1 MHNFDN
7 FIDLRLNR
15 RRQNDD
21 SSLWPSF
28 TDIMT
33 VILMIFMLTM
43 IVVIVKNANLA
54 KELTVSQNDALK
66 LQSLLEETRT
76 DREALKIV
84 ITNLEEKLRA
94 QQMEIILLGDE
105 NKVVQSTLEAKVALI
120 SALQKQLSEIQA
132 DAEKMAGRLTAAEA
146 EKEALASRYE
156 EQMKAISAE
165 TERQIEEFNRKFA
178 ALMDRLGEKEDLI
191 VALNTRKKT
200 LELTLA
206 KQRKAYLVLED
217 KYQRLIRPA
226 RSPLGKE
233 VVTVQYSRTDGQY
246 RILYKEPQSDSFE
259 PVDREELQ
267 TRLDRL
273 KSRWQDKLYIK
284 IVIPEK
290 SGLSYNEA
298 WNFTRD
304 ILSRYDY
311 YYQERNPTESQDKA
325 PLPGGL

>member
-21 SSLWPSF
+21 SLP
-28 TDIMT
+28 
-33 VILMIFMLTM
+33 
-43 IVVIVKNANLA
+43 LA
-54 KELTVSQNDALK
+54 QLHGYHDRDPDDLHADHDCRHRQKR
-66 LQSLLEETRT
+66 QSGPRT
-76 DREALKIV
+76 DRAPKPRHKTFSRCWLRPAQDRDALKIV

-120 SALQKQLSEIQA
+120 SALQKQLSEIEA
-132 DAEKMAGRLTAAEA
+132 DAEKLERRLTAAEA

-156 EQMKAISAE
+156 EQVKAISAE

-191 VALNTRKKT
+191 VALNTERKD

-233 VVTVQYSRTDGQY
+233 VVTVQYSRQDGQY
-246 RILYKEPQSDSFE
+246 RILYKEPQSDGFE
-259 PVDREELQ
+259 PVGREELQ

-273 KSRWQDKLYIK
+273 KGRWQDKLYIK
-284 IVIPEK
+284 IVIPEQ

-311 YYQERNPTESQDKA
+311 YYQEKESPETTEMRE
-325 PLPGGL
+325 

>member
-1 MHNFDN
+1 MHNYDN
-7 FIDLRLNR
+7 FIDLRLNH

-21 SSLWPSF
+21 ISLWPSF

-54 KELTVSQNDALK
+54 KELIVSQSETQN
-66 LQSLLEETRT
+66 LQSMLEETRT

-105 NKVVQSTLEAKVALI
+105 NKVVQSTLEAKLALI
-120 SALQKQLSEIQA
+120 SALQKQLSKIQA
-132 DAEKMAGRLTAAEA
+132 DAEKLERRLTAVEA
-146 EKEALASRYE
+146 EKEALASSYE
-156 EQMKAISAE
+156 EQVKAISAE

-191 VALNTRKKT
+191 VALNTERKD

-233 VVTVQYSRTDGQY
+233 VVTVQYSRQDGRY
-246 RILYKEPQSDSFE
+246 RILYKEPQSDGFE
-259 PVDREELQ
+259 PVGREELL

-273 KSRWQDKLYIK
+273 KGRWQDKLYIK
-284 IVIPEK
+284 IVIPER

-311 YYQERNPTESQDKA
+311 YYQERNPSESIDKE

>member
-15 RRQNDD
+15 RRQSDE

-54 KELTVSQNDALK
+54 KELTASQNEAQK
-66 LQSLLEETRT
+66 RQSLLEEART
-76 DREALKIV
+76 DREALKIK
-84 ITNLEEKLRA
+84 ITNLEEKLRT

-105 NKVVQSTLEAKVALI
+105 NKVVQSTLDAKVALI

-132 DAEKMAGRLTAAEA
+132 DAEKLARRLKATEA

-191 VALNTRKKT
+191 VALNTEKKD

-233 VVTVQYSRTDGQY
+233 VVTVQYSRQDGQY
-246 RILYKEPQSDSFE
+246 RILYKGPESDSFE

-311 YYQERNPTESQDKA
+311 YYQERNPTDSQAKA
-325 PLPGGL
+325 PLPSGL

>member
-1 MHNFDN
+1 
-7 FIDLRLNR
+7 
-15 RRQNDD
+15 
-21 SSLWPSF
+21 
-28 TDIMT
+28 

-54 KELTVSQNDALK
+54 QELTVSQNEAQK
-66 LQSLLEETRT
+66 IQSLLEETRT
-76 DREALKIV
+76 DREALKIKL
-84 ITNLEEKLRA
+84 TNLEEKLRA

-132 DAEKMAGRLTAAEA
+132 DAEKLASRLTAAEA

-156 EQMKAISAE
+156 EQMKTISAE

-191 VALNTRKKT
+191 VALNTEKKD

-233 VVTVQYSRTDGQY
+233 VVTVQYSRQDGQY

-259 PVDREELQ
+259 SVDQEELQ

-273 KSRWQDKLYIK
+273 KSSRQDKLYIK
-284 IVIPEK
+284 IIIPEQ

-311 YYQERNPTESQDKA
+311 YYQERNSAEA
-325 PLPGGL
+325 PD

>member
-1 MHNFDN
+1 MHNYDN

-21 SSLWPSF
+21 ISLWPSF

-54 KELTVSQNDALK
+54 KELIVSQSETQN
-66 LQSLLEETRT
+66 LQSMLEETRT

-84 ITNLEEKLRA
+84 ITNLEEKLRT

-105 NKVVQSTLEAKVALI
+105 NKVVQSTLEAKLALV
-120 SALQKQLSEIQA
+120 SALQKQLSDIEA
-132 DAEKMAGRLTAAEA
+132 DAEKLERRLTAVEA

-165 TERQIEEFNRKFA
+165 TER
-178 ALMDRLGEKEDLI
+178 
-191 VALNTRKKT
+191 
-200 LELTLA
+200 
-206 KQRKAYLVLED
+206 ED

-233 VVTVQYSRTDGQY
+233 VVTVQYSRQDGRY
-246 RILYKEPQSDSFE
+246 RILYKEPQSDGFE
-259 PVDREELQ
+259 PVGREELL
-267 TRLDRL
+267 TRLGRL
-273 KSRWQDKLYIK
+273 KERWQDKLYIK
-284 IVIPEK
+284 IVIPEQ

-311 YYQERNPTESQDKA
+311 YYQERNPIESIDKE

>member
-15 RRQNDD
+15 RHQNDD

-54 KELTVSQNDALK
+54 QELTVSQDEAQN
-66 LQSLLEETRT
+66 LQSMLEETRT

-120 SALQKQLSEIQA
+120 SALQKQLSEIEA
-132 DAEKMAGRLTAAEA
+132 DAEKLESRLTAAEA
-146 EKEALASRYE
+146 EKEALASSYE
-156 EQMKAISAE
+156 EQVRAISAE

-191 VALNTRKKT
+191 VALNTERKD

-233 VVTVQYSRTDGQY
+233 VVTVQYSRQNGQY
-246 RILYKEPQSDSFE
+246 RILYKEPQSDGFE
-259 PVDREELQ
+259 PVGRKELQ
-267 TRLDRL
+267 TRLDQL
-273 KSRWQDKLYIK
+273 KGRWQDKLYIK
-284 IVIPEK
+284 IVIPEQ

-311 YYQERNPTESQDKA
+311 YYQEKEGPEPTEERE
-325 PLPGGL
+325 

>member
-54 KELTVSQNDALK
+54 KELTVSQNEAQN

-132 DAEKMAGRLTAAEA
+132 DAEKLASRLTAAEA

-156 EQMKAISAE
+156 EQMKAISTE

-178 ALMDRLGEKEDLI
+178 A
-191 VALNTRKKT
+191 
-200 LELTLA
+200 
-206 KQRKAYLVLED
+206 LED

-233 VVTVQYSRTDGQY
+233 VVTVQYSRQDGQY
-246 RILYKEPQSDSFE
+246 RILYKEPQSDDFE
-259 PVDREELQ
+259 PVGREELQ

-284 IVIPEK
+284 IVIPEQ

-298 WNFTRD
+298 WNFTRN

>member
-1 MHNFDN
+1 
-7 FIDLRLNR
+7 
-15 RRQNDD
+15 
-21 SSLWPSF
+21 
-28 TDIMT
+28 
-33 VILMIFMLTM
+33 MLTM

-54 KELTVSQNDALK
+54 QELVARRTEEQN
-66 LQSLLEETRT
+66 LQSMLAEIRE
-76 DREALKIV
+76 DRDALKIV

-105 NKVVQSTLEAKVALI
+105 NKVVQSTLETKVALI
-120 SALQKQLSEIQA
+120 SALQKQLSEIEA
-132 DAEKMAGRLTAAEA
+132 DAEKLERRLTAAEA
-146 EKEALASRYE
+146 EKEALTSRYE
-156 EQMKAISAE
+156 EQMKTISAE
-165 TERQIEEFNRKFA
+165 TERRIEEFNRKFA

-191 VALNTRKKT
+191 VALNTERKD

-233 VVTVQYSRTDGQY
+233 VVTVQYSRQDGQY
-246 RILYKEPQSDSFE
+246 RILYKEPQSDGFE
-259 PVDREELQ
+259 PVGREELQ

-284 IVIPEK
+284 IIIPEQ

-298 WNFTRD
+298 WNFTRN

>member
-21 SSLWPSF
+21 ISLWPSF

-54 KELTVSQNDALK
+54 QELVARRTEEQN
-66 LQSLLEETRT
+66 LQSMLAEIRE
-76 DREALKIV
+76 DRDALKIV

-120 SALQKQLSEIQA
+120 SALQKQLSEIEA
-132 DAEKMAGRLTAAEA
+132 DAEKLERRLTAAEA
-146 EKEALASRYE
+146 EKEALTSRYE
-156 EQMKAISAE
+156 EQMKTISAE
-165 TERQIEEFNRKFA
+165 TERRIEEFNRKFA

-191 VALNTRKKT
+191 VALNTERKD

-233 VVTVQYSRTDGQY
+233 VVTVQYSRQDGQY

-259 PVDREELQ
+259 PVGREELQ

-273 KSRWQDKLYIK
+273 KGRWQDKLYIK
-284 IVIPEK
+284 IVIPEQ

>member
-1 MHNFDN
+1 
-7 FIDLRLNR
+7 
-15 RRQNDD
+15 
-21 SSLWPSF
+21 
-28 TDIMT
+28 
-33 VILMIFMLTM
+33 MIFMLTM

-54 KELTVSQNDALK
+54 KELTVSQSEAQN

-76 DREALKIV
+76 DREALKIE

-132 DAEKMAGRLTAAEA
+132 DAEKLASRLTTAEA

-191 VALNTRKKT
+191 VALNTEKKD

-233 VVTVQYSRTDGQY
+233 VVTVQYSRQDGQY
-246 RILYKEPQSDSFE
+246 RILYKEPQSDEFE
-259 PVDREELQ
+259 PVGREELQ

-284 IVIPEK
+284 IVIPEQ

-311 YYQERNPTESQDKA
+311 YYQDRNHSESLDKA
-325 PLPGGL
+325 TLPGGL

>member
-15 RRQNDD
+15 HRQNDD
-21 SSLWPSF
+21 ISLWPNF

-54 KELTVSQNDALK
+54 KELTVSQSEAQNLE
-66 LQSLLEETRT
+66 SLLEETRT
-76 DREALKIV
+76 DSETLKIV
-84 ITNLEEKLRA
+84 ITNLGEKLRA

-132 DAEKMAGRLTAAEA
+132 DAEKLASRLTAAEA

-191 VALNTRKKT
+191 VALNTERKD

-233 VVTVQYSRTDGQY
+233 VVTVQYSRQDGRY
-246 RILYKEPQSDSFE
+246 RILYKEPQSDAFE

-273 KSRWQDKLYIK
+273 KNRWQDKLYIK
-284 IVIPEK
+284 IVIPEL

-311 YYQERNPTESQDKA
+311 YYQEKESPETTEMRE
-325 PLPGGL
+325 

>member
-1 MHNFDN
+1 M
-7 FIDLRLNR
+7 
-15 RRQNDD
+15 
-21 SSLWPSF
+21 
-28 TDIMT
+28 
-33 VILMIFMLTM
+33 
-43 IVVIVKNANLA
+43 
-54 KELTVSQNDALK
+54 
-66 LQSLLEETRT
+66 
-76 DREALKIV
+76 
-84 ITNLEEKLRA
+84 
-94 QQMEIILLGDE
+94 
-105 NKVVQSTLEAKVALI
+105 ALI

-132 DAEKMAGRLTAAEA
+132 DAEKLASRLTAAEA

-156 EQMKAISAE
+156 EQMKAISTE

-191 VALNTRKKT
+191 VALNTERKD

-233 VVTVQYSRTDGQY
+233 VVTVQYSRQDGQY
-246 RILYKEPQSDSFE
+246 RILYKGPQSDEFE
-259 PVDREELQ
+259 PVDREELRS
-267 TRLDRL
+267 RLDRL

-284 IVIPEK
+284 IVIPEQ

-311 YYQERNPTESQDKA
+311 YYQERNPTESQDKT

>member
-54 KELTVSQNDALK
+54 KELIVSQGEAQN

-76 DREALKIV
+76 DREAQKIV

-132 DAEKMAGRLTAAEA
+132 DAEKLTSRLTAAEA

-191 VALNTRKKT
+191 VALNTERKD

-233 VVTVQYSRTDGQY
+233 VVTVQYSRQDGQY
-246 RILYKEPQSDSFE
+246 RILYKEPQSDDFE
-259 PVDREELQ
+259 PVGREELRS
-267 TRLDRL
+267 RLDRL

-284 IVIPEK
+284 IVIPEQ

-298 WNFTRD
+298 WNFTRN

-325 PLPGGL
+325 PLPSGL

>member
-54 KELTVSQNDALK
+54 KELTVIQNEAQK
-66 LQSLLEETRT
+66 LQALLDETRT
-76 DREALKIV
+76 DREELKIK

-132 DAEKMAGRLTAAEA
+132 DAEKLSSRLTAAEA

-156 EQMKAISAE
+156 EQVKAISAE

-191 VALNTRKKT
+191 VALNTERKD

-233 VVTVQYSRTDGQY
+233 VVTVQYSRQNGQY
-246 RILYKEPQSDSFE
+246 RILYKGPRSDGFE
-259 PVDREELQ
+259 PVDREELRS
-267 TRLDRL
+267 RLDRL
-273 KSRWQDKLYIK
+273 KSRWPDKLYIK
-284 IVIPEK
+284 IVIPEQ

-304 ILSRYDY
+304 MLSRYDY
-311 YYQERNPTESQDKA
+311 YYQEKESSETT
-325 PLPGGL
+325 GMRE

>member
-1 MHNFDN
+1 MHNFEN
-7 FIDLRLNR
+7 FIDLRQNH
-15 RRQNDD
+15 RRQMSDI
-21 SSLWPSF
+21 SIWPSF

-43 IVVIVKNANLA
+43 VVVIIKNADLA
-54 KELTVSQNDALK
+54 RELVLSQDEER
-66 LQSLLEETRT
+66 QLESMLAETRGER
-76 DREALKIV
+76 DNLKVV

-120 SALQKQLSEIQA
+120 TALQKNAAAIE
-132 DAEKMAGRLTAAEA
+132 AEA
-146 EKEALASRYE
+146 EELKRRLAATESEKQALATGYE
-156 EQMKAISAE
+156 ERLKAISAE

-178 ALMDRLGEKEDLI
+178 ALMERLGEKEDLI
-191 VALNTRKKT
+191 VALGAEKT
-200 LELTLA
+200 DLELSLA
-206 KQRKAYLVLED
+206 RQRKAYLVLED

-226 RSPLGKE
+226 RSALGKE
-233 VVTVQYSRTDGQY
+233 VVTVQYSRQDGRV
-246 RILYKEPQSDSFE
+246 RILFSGPGDQGYE
-259 PVDREELQ
+259 PVTRAELE

-273 KSRWQDKLYIK
+273 RDRLQEKLYVK
-284 IVIPEK
+284 IIIPEA

-311 YYQERNPTESQDKA
+311 YYSEKDVPRPDA
-325 PLPGGL
+325 PDR

>member
-15 RRQNDD
+15 RRQSDD
-21 SSLWPSF
+21 ISLWPSF

-33 VILMIFMLTM
+33 VILMIFMLIM

-54 KELTVSQNDALK
+54 QELTVSQSETQN
-66 LQSLLEETRT
+66 LQSMLEETRT

-105 NKVVQSTLEAKVALI
+105 NKVVKSTLEAKVALI
-120 SALQKQLSEIQA
+120 TALQKQLSEIEA
-132 DAEKMAGRLTAAEA
+132 DAENLKRRLTAAEA

-156 EQMKAISAE
+156 EQMKAISAA
-165 TERQIEEFNRKFA
+165 TERRIEEFNRKFA
-178 ALMDRLGEKEDLI
+178 ALMERLGEKEDLI
-191 VALNTRKKT
+191 VALNTERKD

-206 KQRKAYLVLED
+206 EQRRAYLVLED

-233 VVTVQYSRTDGQY
+233 VVTVQYSRLDGQY
-246 RILYKEPQSDSFE
+246 RILFSGPGSYGFE
-259 PVDREELQ
+259 PVSREELK

-273 KSRWQDKLYIK
+273 KDRWQDKLYVK
-284 IVIPEK
+284 IVIPAQ

-311 YYQERNPTESQDKA
+311 YHQEKESPVTTEERE
-325 PLPGGL
+325 

>member
-15 RRQNDD
+15 RRQSDD

-54 KELTVSQNDALK
+54 KELTVSRSEAQN

-132 DAEKMAGRLTAAEA
+132 DAEKLASRLTAAEA

-156 EQMKAISAE
+156 EQMKAISVE

-191 VALNTRKKT
+191 VALNTERKN

-226 RSPLGKE
+226 RSPLGRE
-233 VVTVQYSRTDGQY
+233 VVTVQYSRQDGQY
-246 RILYKEPQSDSFE
+246 RILYKEPQSDDFE
-259 PVDREELQ
+259 PVGREELQ

-284 IVIPEK
+284 IVIPEQ

-298 WNFTRD
+298 WNFTRN